1 MKLIKKATIF
11 FILIVFGAAATA
23 FYRDDP
29 RNFEITKNLDIFY
42 TVFKEINT
50 YYVDEID
57 PGKSIKVA
65 ISSMLS
71 NLDPYTVFYSES
83 QIEEFKFMTTGEYG
97 GIGAIVQRR
106 KNKVVVVDVYQNSPA
121 DKSGMKAGD
130 EILSIDKVNISGKTL
145 DQISELLKGKDNSL
159 VDIVVKRYGSS
170 QNKTLKIQ
178 RNKINISPVPF
189 YQAVD
194 SVGYIR
200 FSSFTDKSAKI
211 FKDALVDLINNK
223 HIKSLIIDVRGNPGG
238 LLNQA
243 IQIVNYFIPKGQKVV
258 ETKGKVKQWNA
269 VYRTQNNPIAPDL
282 PVAVLVDEN
291 SASASEI
298 LAGTLQ
304 DRDRAVII
312 GNRTYGKGLVQT
324 TRKLIYNTHIKI
336 TTAKYYIP
344 SGRCIQALDYAH
356 RDEKGNVKNFS
367 DSLRSQFKTLNGRI
381 VFDGKGIMPDVFSD
395 TIGISSMISQLL
407 NNYYIFDF
415 ATKYTSKNKK
425 IENPVNFD
433 LKQSVINEFYS
444 YLNENGYKI
453 RSNKLKLVD
462 SLKILIKNDIHQK
475 ELSAEISKIEKLLN
489 EDTKILN
496 DNDFSMLKRYITL
509 ELMGRYFYQQ
519 GKFEYNLY
527 HDKTIDTA
535 KYILKNAHYYQNI
548 LNGTQGEHLKL

>member
-1 MKLIKKATIF
+1 MKFIKKTII
-11 FILIVFGAAATA
+11 ILTIIIFGGVATA

-57 PGKSIKVA
+57 PGKSIKKA
-65 ISSMLS
+65 ITSMLS

-97 GIGAIVQRR
+97 GIGAIVLRR
-106 KNKVVVVDVYQNSPA
+106 KNKVVVVEVYQNSPA
-121 DKSGMKAGD
+121 DKAGMKAGD
-130 EILSIDKVNISGKTL
+130 EIFSIDKVNVSGKTL
-145 DQISELLKGKDNSL
+145 DEISELLKGKDNSL
-159 VDIVVKRYGSS
+159 VNIIVKRYGKRENERL
-170 QNKTLKIQ
+170 QVQ
-178 RNKINISPVPF
+178 RSKINISPVPF

-194 SVGYIR
+194 SIGYIR

-211 FKDALVDLINNK
+211 FKDALVDLVNNK

-258 ETKGKVKQWNA
+258 ETRGKVKQWNA

-282 PVAVLVDEN
+282 PIAVLVNGN

-344 SGRCIQALDYAH
+344 SGRCIQALDYTH
-356 RDEKGNVKNFS
+356 RDNNGNVKNFS
-367 DSLRSQFKTLNGRI
+367 DSLISKFKTSNGR
-381 VFDGKGIMPDVFSD
+381 VVYDGKGIKPDIFSD
-395 TIGISSMISQLL
+395 TLGLSKTISELL
-407 NNYYIFDF
+407 QDYYIFDF
-415 ATKYTSKNKK
+415 ATIFASKTKN
-425 IENPVNFD
+425 IAIPENFD
-433 LKQSVINEFYS
+433 LNQSIIDEFYS
-444 YLNENGYKI
+444 YLNEKGYKI
-453 RSNKLKLVD
+453 RSNELKLID
-462 SLKILIKNDIHQK
+462 SLKILTKNDK
-475 ELSAEISKIEKLLN
+475 NKKDLNYELAKIETMLSSN
-489 EDTKILN
+489 TKMLN

-509 ELMGRYFYQQ
+509 ELIGRYYYQT
-519 GKFEYNLY
+519 GRFEYNLF
-527 HDKTIDTA
+527 HDSSIDTA
-535 KYILKNAHYYQNI
+535 KYILKNAQYYQNI
-548 LNGTQGEHLKL
+548 LQGRQGEHLK

>member
-1 MKLIKKATIF
+1 MKFIKKTII
-11 FILIVFGAAATA
+11 ILTIIIFGGVATA

-57 PGKSIKVA
+57 PGKSIKKA
-65 ISSMLS
+65 ITSMLS

-97 GIGAIVQRR
+97 GIGAIVLRR
-106 KNKVVVVDVYQNSPA
+106 KNKVVVVEVYQNSPA
-121 DKSGMKAGD
+121 DKAGMKAGD
-130 EILSIDKVNISGKTL
+130 EIFSIDKVNVSGKTL
-145 DQISELLKGKDNSL
+145 DEISELLKGKDNSL
-159 VDIVVKRYGSS
+159 VNIIVKRYGKRENERL
-170 QNKTLKIQ
+170 QVQ
-178 RNKINISPVPF
+178 RSKINISPVPF

-194 SVGYIR
+194 SIGYIR

-211 FKDALVDLINNK
+211 FKDALVDLVNNK

-258 ETKGKVKQWNA
+258 ETRGKVKQWNA

-282 PVAVLVDEN
+282 PIAVLVNGN

-344 SGRCIQALDYAH
+344 SGRCIQALDYTH
-356 RDEKGNVKNFS
+356 RDNNGNVKNFS
-367 DSLRSQFKTLNGRI
+367 DSLISKFKTSNGR
-381 VFDGKGIMPDVFSD
+381 VVYDGKGIKPDIFSD
-395 TIGISSMISQLL
+395 TLGLSKTISELL
-407 NNYYIFDF
+407 QDYYIFDF
-415 ATKYTSKNKK
+415 ATIFASKTKN
-425 IENPVNFD
+425 IANPENFD
-433 LKQSVINEFYS
+433 LNQSIIDEFYS
-444 YLNENGYKI
+444 YLNDKGYKI
-453 RSNKLKLVD
+453 RSNELKLID
-462 SLKILIKNDIHQK
+462 SLKILTKNDK
-475 ELSAEISKIEKLLN
+475 NKKDLNYELAKIETMLSSN
-489 EDTKILN
+489 TKMLN

-509 ELMGRYFYQQ
+509 ELIGRYYYQT
-519 GKFEYNLY
+519 GRFEYNLF
-527 HDKTIDTA
+527 HDSSIDTA
-535 KYILKNAHYYQNI
+535 KYILKNAQYYQNI
-548 LNGTQGEHLKL
+548 LQGRQGEHLK